1 MEPHSGK
8 RRPVWT
14 ASSQKTGPKWVW
26 RGLVDL
32 STIFNGST
40 TCQKCSYEDKNA
52 GSGFPEK
59 VDLLGVVEE
68 QSGNIVLHVPDTSK
82 TCTVLSASS

>member
-1 MEPHSGK
+1 MERARGTRLPIAKGFCLRGIEARWGTVSYRWKVGEGTRRRARMEPHSGE

-14 ASSQKTGPKWVW
+14 ASSPKTGPKWVW

-40 TCQKCSYEDKNA
+40 A
-52 GSGFPEK
+52 PPG
-59 VDLLGVVEE
+59 
-68 QSGNIVLHVPDTSK
+68 
-82 TCTVLSASS
+82 